1 MLPLIPVQYNVPIVD
16 NDGKP
21 TQEHQ
26 RRLQAIMEQIEDIK
40 ARLAAAGIT

>member
-16 NDGKP
+16 KDGKP

-26 RRLQAIMEQIEDIK
+26 RRLQAIMEHIQAIED
-40 ARLAAAGIT
+40 RLAAAGIP